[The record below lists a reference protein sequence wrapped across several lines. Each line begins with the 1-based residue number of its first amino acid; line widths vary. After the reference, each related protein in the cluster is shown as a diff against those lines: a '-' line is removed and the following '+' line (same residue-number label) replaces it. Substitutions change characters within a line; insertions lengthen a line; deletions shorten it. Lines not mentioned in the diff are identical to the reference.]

1 MSDYLK
7 ESIALFGRM
16 KQIRGTDANALS
28 ESNTDN
34 WQPEVTVPDF
44 YIGEGSGRLFDKP
57 SWSDEDEAESI
68 RTKCTQCS
76 AEPGKNC
83 RRSWPADARG
93 GGVPHVARIEA
104 YQRSKTKGEAAVDEA
119 GVRCAKCHGF
129 RNGREHQ
136 RSSPYFTHSFIPD
149 WEGDN
154 SVAAQG
160 Q

>member
-28 ESNTDN
+28 ETSTAN
-34 WQPEVTVPDF
+34 WQPEVTVPGF
-44 YIGEGSGRLFDKP
+44 YIGDDNDP
-57 SWSDEDEAESI
+57 AIDES
-68 RTKCTQCS
+68 
-76 AEPGKNC
+76 
-83 RRSWPADARG
+83 
-93 GGVPHVARIEA
+93 
-104 YQRSKTKGEAAVDEA
+104 